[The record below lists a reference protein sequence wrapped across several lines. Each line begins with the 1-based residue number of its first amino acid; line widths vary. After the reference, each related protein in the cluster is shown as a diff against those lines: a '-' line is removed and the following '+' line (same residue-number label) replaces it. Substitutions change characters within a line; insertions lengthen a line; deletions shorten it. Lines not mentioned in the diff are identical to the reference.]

1 MIITQTPLRIGLLGG
16 GTDLPDY
23 YREHG
28 GRVLNCAIDK
38 YIYVIVKQRFDNDI
52 YVNYSKKE
60 IVSRVEDLEH
70 ELVRE
75 AMWMTGVTN
84 GVEITTL
91 ADIPSAGGS
100 GLGSSSAVTVG
111 LLHALFAYRGRQV
124 TAEELAD
131 RACTIEIDRCGKPI
145 GKQDQYI
152 AAYGGIR
159 DIRFGPG
166 DQVMAEELELSLA
179 GRRDLQRNIMLFYT
193 GVTRSANSILAEQT
207 ANIKATRDQL
217 DLLRDLAG
225 LAADRLR
232 CGDVDAVGDAMRKGW
247 EAKRQLATG
256 ISNAQMDMAV
266 ERALEAGA
274 TGAKLTGAG
283 GGGFL
288 LVICP
293 TERQRAVRESLADMH
308 ELPVPSIASARASF
322 STSNATSGADRRM
335 AAEADANA
343 RTPEPEMPRS
353 WTAVLRRLR
362 SHAVRRMGWG
372 LADQVMSSLSN
383 FAVSI
388 YVVHVLG
395 AVQFGAFSL
404 AFVTYGFVLNASR
417 GLATDPADGQV
428 QRNGPPDLAA
438 CRGRLYRDRCACR
451 PGRRRLRA
459 RGGLGAQRRGR
470 GRLSGPGTDAAR
482 TAVAG
487 QLAIF
492 VLRAWARQPGI
503 HQRHH
508 MGVDADSRSGGD
520 ACDRSRGRVLVR
532 FCVGYHG
539 EYRRGRRAMA
549 GAGRSQTGWRMEMG
563 GRSTVISAPV
573 TSRRVPRK
581 APRPRSVPTASAWP
595 GPSRSRLCAG
605 RRHADGPYDDPVPR
619 DGSGCHSRSRPGT
632 APLATA
638 SAAVLPGPHRWT

>member
-38 YIYVIVKQRFDNDI
+38 YVYVIVKQRFDNDI

-75 AMWMTGVTN
+75 AMLMTGVTN

-111 LLHALFAYRGRQV
+111 LLQALFVYRGQLV

-131 RACTIEIDRCGKPI
+131 RACTIEIDHCEKPI

-166 DQVMAEELELSLA
+166 DQVVVDELELSA
-179 GRRDLQRNIMLFYT
+179 AARRDLQRHVMLFYT

-207 ANIKATRDQL
+207 ANIKGTRDQL

-232 CGDVDAVGDAMRKGW
+232 SGDVVAVGEAMREGW
-247 EAKRQLATG
+247 EAKRQLAAG
-256 ISNAQMDMAV
+256 ISNPQIEMAI

-274 TGAKLTGAG
+274 SGAKLTGAG

-293 TERQRAVRESLADMH
+293 VERQRAVRESLAGMQ
-308 ELPVPSIASARASF
+308 EFPV
-322 STSNATSGADRRM
+322 GLDR
-335 AAEADANA
+335 
-343 RTPEPEMPRS
+343 
-353 WTAVLRRLR
+353 
-362 SHAVRRMGWG
+362 
-372 LADQVMSSLSN
+372 
-383 FAVSI
+383 
-388 YVVHVLG
+388 LG
-395 AVQFGAFSL
+395 SRVI
-404 AFVTYGFVLNASR
+404 LN
-417 GLATDPADGQV
+417 V
-428 QRNGPPDLAA
+428 QRDIWG
-438 CRGRLYRDRCACR
+438 
-451 PGRRRLRA
+451 
-459 RGGLGAQRRGR
+459 
-470 GRLSGPGTDAAR
+470 
-482 TAVAG
+482 
-487 QLAIF
+487 
-492 VLRAWARQPGI
+492 
-503 HQRHH
+503 
-508 MGVDADSRSGGD
+508 
-520 ACDRSRGRVLVR
+520 
-532 FCVGYHG
+532 
-539 EYRRGRRAMA
+539 
-549 GAGRSQTGWRMEMG
+549 
-563 GRSTVISAPV
+563 
-573 TSRRVPRK
+573 
-581 APRPRSVPTASAWP
+581 
-595 GPSRSRLCAG
+595 
-605 RRHADGPYDDPVPR
+605 
-619 DGSGCHSRSRPGT
+619 
-632 APLATA
+632 
-638 SAAVLPGPHRWT
+638 